1 MSLFTAEH
9 TKTFKTPSRYK
20 FQTAGYRTY
29 PNRDRVGYADANRIR
44 YRRLLF
50 DLKKSD
56 PFAVD
61 VFASLLCLLYDE
73 MLGGPDAIACV
84 PTSSRSNANR
94 DDANALVARKAIE
107 SGLGVIDGSSWL
119 KRTRDVPKAHQD
131 SSMRTIEKQLETISY
146 APERDHLKPFH
157 ILVIDDICTSGST
170 MMACA
175 ERLREQFPGAK
186 ITGFCFGYTG
196 WVDSSPKVPQFPDR
210 GGTLASLCPFLDA
223 WKDDAW
229 PRGLDGVRDYLRE
242 KDGWVHFRNC
252 SLVRPS
258 MGPGTPL
265 DSKAEAE
272 SRGLQPCPYCKP
284 FDKKKKPKF
293 VYNDYS
299 NKIHHAECHTGP
311 GGYGYGPLWSLR
323 HGIRLGG
330 ELCQNCMHK
339 WPLAKELYEERQRLL
354 AAGAVPVPAFGFAD
368 FFRSYQ
374 YSVESQ

>member
-242 KDGWVHFRNC
+242 KDGWVHFETAASFGHQWVPERH
-252 SLVRPS
+252 LILRLRP
-258 MGPGTPL
+258 
-265 DSKAEAE
+265 
-272 SRGLQPCPYCKP
+272 
-284 FDKKKKPKF
+284 
-293 VYNDYS
+293 N
-299 NKIHHAECHTGP
+299 P
-311 GGYGYGPLWSLR
+311 GGCSRAPIASLSTKKRSLSSSTTTTRTRFIMLSVIQGRADTGTGRCGACGTGY
-323 HGIRLGG
+323 
-330 ELCQNCMHK
+330 
-339 WPLAKELYEERQRLL
+339 
-354 AAGAVPVPAFGFAD
+354 V
-368 FFRSYQ
+368 
-374 YSVESQ
+374 